1 MFLHLRI
8 FLVVF
13 LRTLFSCGFLLFLLL
28 FMCCLSCKYV
38 NIIPEN
44 NHFSPLQPAFYPS
57 IFTLLRGKKCH
68 RRHILVLREPNST
81 NNFAKNH
88 FFSLSL
94 FRSDNAIFHNKDS
107 ISIFYKMQ
115 KICKIC
121 GYWVEYNYWCF
132 ERLKKAI
139 KILFFRVFE
148 GISHIFCVN
157 LYNYARFLAIIL

>member
-8 FLVVF
+8 FLFVF
-13 LRTLFSCGFLLFLLL
+13 LRTPFSCGFFLFLIL

-44 NHFSPLQPAFYPS
+44 NHFRPS
-57 IFTLLRGKKCH
+57 NLPFTPVFLPFCGGKKCH

-94 FRSDNAIFHNKDS
+94 FRSDNAIFHNKDN
-107 ISIFYKMQ
+107 ISIFYKML

-121 GYWVEYNYWCF
+121 GY
-132 ERLKKAI
+132 
-139 KILFFRVFE
+139 
-148 GISHIFCVN
+148 
-157 LYNYARFLAIIL
+157 